1 MPMLRARKGAATS
14 QARTSPTVTKLRREY
29 RWTPLASAAL
39 LATGLSWIVLFYLSQ
54 GHIPVR
60 PWGNW
65 NLGFGIALL
74 VTALGL
80 STRWR

>member
-1 MPMLRARKGAATS
+1 MPILRARKEAATG
-14 QARTSPTVTKLRREY
+14 QARTSPAVKKPRREY

-39 LATGLSWIVLFYLSQ
+39 LATGLSWIVLFYLSK

-60 PWGNW
+60 AWGNW

-74 VTALGL
+74 VTALAL